1 MLSGKR
7 VFVLED
13 DVNSLAVIMSMLK
26 RNNASVLYDTWGIAT
41 VEKLQRY
48 LPIDLILMDLNL
60 PGNISGYDVFTQIRQ
75 VSALAEIPIVLVTGA
90 EAHIEIPRARSLG
103 FAGYLSKPVRNRTF
117 AYAINQILNGE
128 PVWGTIKI
136 KNNDASK

>member
-7 VFVLED
+7 IFVLED

-26 RNNASVLYDTWGIAT
+26 RNNAAVLYDAWGIAT

-60 PGNISGYDVFTQIRQ
+60 PGNISGYDVFAQIRK
-75 VSALAEIPIVLVTGA
+75 VTELAEIPIVLVTGA
-90 EAHIEIPRARSLG
+90 EPHIEIPRARNLG
-103 FAGYLSKPVRNRTF
+103 FAGYLTKPVRNRTF
-117 AYAINQILNGE
+117 VYALNQILNGE
-128 PVWGTIKI
+128 PVWGTVKI
-136 KNNDASK
+136 RNNDAS